1 MTSEAFVWIWLP
13 DENKPVL
20 CGKLQERVGELQFF
34 YGKSYLARSNAISL
48 DIREMPLESGVF
60 RPPIGETHGAIRDAA
75 PDAWGRRVLLYRLN
89 QHTVTEIDYLLNAG
103 SDRIGALVVQDSSDY
118 YQTNEFETA
127 SIDQLVEA
135 AELIENGRPL
145 PANLDAALVHGSSVG
160 GARPKALLDD
170 NQSSWIAKFSSTT
183 DQYPVVRSEMAAMW
197 LAGQCQ
203 IHVPTIRLLESLG
216 KDVLLVERFDR
227 VHEENGIKRRFMI
240 SGLTALQLHETESR
254 LASYLDMTG
263 FIRRHAKDAD
273 RDNIQLFRRMMF
285 NILIGNNDDH
295 ARNHSFFWDGS
306 HYHLT
311 PAYDICPMLRSG
323 LTASQAM
330 IVGKQ
335 GRLSTLK
342 NALSESGLFGI
353 TKEKAAAIKE
363 ELVDR
368 IETQWPDA
376 CNYSGLTKLQ
386 SEMLR
391 RSTVL
396 SPGVFYQ

>member
-135 AELIENGRPL
+135 VELIENGRPL

-376 CNYSGLTKLQ
+376 CNYSGLTRLQ